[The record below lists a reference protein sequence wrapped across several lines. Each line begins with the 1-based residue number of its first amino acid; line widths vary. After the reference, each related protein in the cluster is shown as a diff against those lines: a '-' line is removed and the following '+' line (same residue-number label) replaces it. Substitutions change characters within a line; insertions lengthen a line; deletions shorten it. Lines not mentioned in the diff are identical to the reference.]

1 MPADPFEP
9 VLKRHRTVD
18 VDAAGLHAPPEKKV
32 ARDEIEPIALSS
44 SPSSPGSRNTG
55 PESRATNGWNRSNG
69 RPVSSDSFYGS
80 LSKGINS
87 SSNATSQRNF
97 NDGRP
102 GLNDLPRTTFSS
114 ASGSQANNPF
124 PLLFN
129 SSSNNSRTNS
139 TPSLLGRNASGHAN
153 ETSDKKQELSPS
165 ARMRSILDKFAY
177 KSHGGAA
184 HSSLAGSRSN
194 GQPLSTN
201 GTSSNGLAE
210 PRKVQAV
217 TKLVQ
222 RRPAPARPVVV
233 ELESPDPSITPEERK
248 LIARLQ
254 ITFPTVS
261 SSALLSAVRLKG
273 SYDGAAEWLAQQDE
287 LHIGGVTPGTKQV
300 SRTPSPTTS
309 PILATSKRDITKPAK
324 SIREKFS
331 AAQVK
336 NAISLS
342 SPTASSPVTIVESRE
357 KYGKSKKISDDDD
370 EEVEEIV
377 ELDDVDSDMSV
388 EEYGDSA
395 DLDDRLLKIFNSDS
409 TAVIADV
416 ACCSEEL
423 AQVIVAN
430 RPYSTLD
437 SVRTVDI
444 VRDNADFSKPKK
456 SRRPRK
462 AAGDKAVDTAIE
474 TLSGY
479 EAVDSLIS
487 KCEQLGNSV
496 SEAMAKWGVDVRGSN
511 GELEIVDIGED
522 SDSSDSDIQ
531 KPNVVPGGGYFTAQP
546 SLLATGVELKS
557 YQQVGI
563 NWLNLLYRKKLS
575 CILADEMGL
584 GKTCQ
589 VIAFLAHLKEIGRE
603 GPHLV
608 VVPSSTLENWLR
620 EFKRF
625 CPSFVVEPYYGLQ
638 KDRAELRAM
647 LSDPETHFDVIVTTY
662 NLACG
667 SPLDCSF
674 LRSFKFNTC
683 VYDEGHLLKNSESE
697 RYQKLMR
704 LKAEFRLL
712 LTGTPLQNNLQELIS
727 LLAFILPHL
736 FKERKED
743 LAGIFKHKAKT
754 TTNSDDASNLALL
767 SQQRISRAKTMMTP
781 FVLRRKKDQVLQH
794 LPKKHHRV
802 EYCELSAEQKAIY
815 DEEVESSR
823 HSIEARESGNV
834 TTKAERSSSNVLMRL
849 RKAAVHPLLFRKY
862 YDEVKLRK
870 MARDIMKEE
879 RYFDANEQY
888 IFEDMEVMSDFELHN
903 LCIKFRSINQ
913 YRLQNDEW
921 MNSGKVEKLS
931 KMLVEMKANGDRILI
946 FSQFTQT
953 LDILESVLST
963 LDVSFLRLDGQ
974 TPVEVRQDLIDKF
987 YDEEDIT
994 CFLLSTKAGGFGV
1007 NLACANVVIIFDMSF
1022 NPHDDRQ
1029 AEDRAHRVGQ
1039 TREVKVVRLVTKGTI
1054 EEAILQLANT
1064 KLALDKSVSDESD
1077 EAKMEEK
1084 NAELVEKMIFKR

>member
-9 VLKRHRTVD
+9 ILKRHRSVD
-18 VDAAGLHAPPEKKV
+18 VDGSHLHAPPEKKV
-32 ARDEIEPIALSS
+32 ARDEIKPNELSS
-44 SPSSPGSRNTG
+44 SPSSPPGSNNVALQ
-55 PESRATNGWNRSNG
+55 SKAVNGWSSSNG
-69 RPVSSDSFYGS
+69 RAVSSDSFYGS
-80 LSKGINS
+80 LSKRTSSISNS
-87 SSNATSQRNF
+87 ASQRHF

-102 GLNDLPRTTFSS
+102 GLNDLPRTTFNS
-114 ASGSQANNPF
+114 ASGKPANNPF

-129 SSSNNSRTNS
+129 RSSGSSSSNSKS
-139 TPSLLGRNASGHAN
+139 SFLGRSAGSTGETN
-153 ETSDKKQELSPS
+153 EKKQDVSPS
-165 ARMRSILDKFAY
+165 TRMRSILDKFAY
-177 KSHGGAA
+177 KTNDSAT
-184 HSSLAGSRSN
+184 SSLSSRSIS
-194 GQPLSTN
+194 GTSEAPSST
-201 GTSSNGLAE
+201 TRASSNGTDG
-210 PRKVQAV
+210 PHKGQAV

-233 ELESPDPSITPEERK
+233 ELDSPDPSITSEERK
-248 LIARLQ
+248 VIARLQ
-254 ITFPTVS
+254 VAFPTVS
-261 SSALLSAVRLKG
+261 SSALLSAIRLTG
-273 SYDGAAEWLAQQDE
+273 SYDEAAGWLEQQDE
-287 LHIGGVTPGTKQV
+287 LHIGGVAPGTKQV
-300 SRTPSPTTS
+300 SRTPSPKAS
-309 PILATSKRDITKPAK
+309 PIIATSKRDITKPAK

-331 AAQVK
+331 ATQVK
-336 NAISLS
+336 NAINLS
-342 SPTASSPVTIVESRE
+342 SPIDSSPVTVTESRVRPRTE
-357 KYGKSKKISDDDD
+357 TRSQ
-370 EEVEEIV
+370 EEEIV
-377 ELDDVDSDMSV
+377 KLDDFDSDMSV
-388 EEYGDSA
+388 EESGDDA
-395 DLDDRLLKIFNSDS
+395 DIEDRLLKVFNNDS
-409 TAVIADV
+409 AAVIADV

-423 AQVIVAN
+423 AQTIVAN
-430 RPYSTLD
+430 RPYSSLD
-437 SVRTVDI
+437 GVRTVDI
-444 VRDNADFSKPKK
+444 VREDTDVPKTKK

-462 AAGDKAVDTAIE
+462 AAGDKAVDTAID

-479 EAVDSLIS
+479 EAVDSLIHR
-487 KCEQLGNSV
+487 CEQLGNSV
-496 SEAMAKWGVDVRGSN
+496 SEAIAKWGVDVRGSN
-511 GELEIVDIGED
+511 GELEIVDLGED
-522 SDSSDSDIQ
+522 SDSSDGDCQ
-531 KPNVVPGGGYFTAQP
+531 TPAATPGGGYFTAQP
-546 SLLATGVELKS
+546 SLLAEDVKLKN

-563 NWLNLLYRKKLS
+563 NWLSLLYRKKLS

-638 KDRAELRAM
+638 KDRAELRAI

-727 LLAFILPHL
+727 LLAFILPNL
-736 FKERKED
+736 FRDRKED

-754 TTNSDDASNLALL
+754 TTDSGDASNLALL

-794 LPKKHHRV
+794 LPKKHHTV

-815 DEEVESSR
+815 DEELEASR
-823 HSIEARESGNV
+823 RSIEARENGKI

-862 YDEVKLRK
+862 YDDATLRK

-879 RYFDANEQY
+879 RYHDANEQY

-903 LCIKFRSINQ
+903 LCLKFRSINHH
-913 YRLQNDEW
+913 RLQHDEW
-921 MNSGKVEKLS
+921 MNSGKVGKLA
-931 KMLVEMKANGDRILI
+931 KMLVDMKANGDRILI

-963 LDVSFLRLDGQ
+963 LDMSFLRLDGQ
-974 TPVEVRQDLIDKF
+974 TSVEIRQDLIDKF

-994 CFLLSTKAGGFGV
+994 CFLLSTKAGGFGI

-1084 NAELVEKMIFKR
+1084 NAELVEKMIFKI

>member
-9 VLKRHRTVD
+9 ILKRHRSVD
-18 VDAAGLHAPPEKKV
+18 VNDSHAPPEKKV
-32 ARDEIEPIALSS
+32 ARDEIKPNELSS
-44 SPSSPGSRNTG
+44 SPSSPPGSNNVG
-55 PESRATNGWNRSNG
+55 LQSKAVNGWSSSNG
-69 RPVSSDSFYGS
+69 RAVSSDSFYGS
-80 LSKGINS
+80 LNKRTSSMSNS
-87 SSNATSQRNF
+87 TSQRHF
-97 NDGRP
+97 NAGRP
-102 GLNDLPRTTFSS
+102 GLNDLPRTTFNS
-114 ASGSQANNPF
+114 ASGKPANNPF

-129 SSSNNSRTNS
+129 RSSGTSSTNS
-139 TPSLLGRNASGHAN
+139 KSLLLDRSSGSIGETN
-153 ETSDKKQELSPS
+153 EKKQDVSPS
-165 ARMRSILDKFAY
+165 TRMRSILDKFAC
-177 KSHGGAA
+177 KSNDSATPLP
-184 HSSLAGSRSN
+184 SSSISGPSQALSSTTRASSNWADGSRK
-194 GQPLSTN
+194 G
-201 GTSSNGLAE
+201 
-210 PRKVQAV
+210 QAV
-217 TKLVQ
+217 RKLVQ

-233 ELESPDPSITPEERK
+233 ELDSPDPSITSEERK

-254 ITFPTVS
+254 VSFPAVS
-261 SSALLSAVRLKG
+261 SSALLSAIRLTG
-273 SYDGAAEWLAQQDE
+273 SYDEAAGWLEQQDE
-287 LHIGGVTPGTKQV
+287 LHIGGVILGTKQV

-309 PILATSKRDITKPAK
+309 PIIATSKRDITKPAK

-336 NAISLS
+336 NAINLS
-342 SPTASSPVTIVESRE
+342 SPIDSSPVTITESRVRPMTE
-357 KYGKSKKISDDDD
+357 TGSQ
-370 EEVEEIV
+370 EEEIV
-377 ELDDVDSDMSV
+377 KLDDYDSDMSD
-388 EEYGDSA
+388 EESGHDA
-395 DLDDRLLKIFNSDS
+395 DIEDRLLKVFNNDS
-409 TAVIADV
+409 AAVIADV

-423 AQVIVAN
+423 ALTIVAN
-430 RPYSTLD
+430 RPYSSLD
-437 SVRTVDI
+437 GVRTVDI
-444 VRDNADFSKPKK
+444 VREDTEVSKAKK

-462 AAGDKAVDTAIE
+462 AAGDKAVDTAID

-479 EAVDSLIS
+479 EAVDSLIHR
-487 KCEQLGNSV
+487 CEQLGNSV
-496 SEAMAKWGVDVRGSN
+496 SEAIARWGVDVRGSN
-511 GELEIVDIGED
+511 GELEIVDLGED
-522 SDSSDSDIQ
+522 SDSSDSDCQ
-531 KPNVVPGGGYFTAQP
+531 APAATPGGGYFTAQP
-546 SLLATGVELKS
+546 TLLAEDIKLKN

-563 NWLNLLYRKKLS
+563 NWLSLLYRKKLS

-625 CPSFVVEPYYGLQ
+625 SPSFVVEPYYGLQ
-638 KDRAELRAM
+638 KDRAELRAI

-727 LLAFILPHL
+727 LLAFILPNL
-736 FKERKED
+736 FRDRKED

-754 TTNSDDASNLALL
+754 TTDSGDASNLALL

-794 LPKKHHRV
+794 LPKKHHAV
-802 EYCELSAEQKAIY
+802 EYCDLSAEQKAIY
-815 DEEVESSR
+815 DEELEASR
-823 HSIEARESGNV
+823 RSIETRENGKV

-862 YDEVKLRK
+862 YDDGTLRK
-870 MARDIMKEE
+870 MARAIMKEE
-879 RYFDANEQY
+879 RYQDANEQY

-903 LCIKFRSINQ
+903 LCLKFRSINQ
-913 YRLQNDEW
+913 HRLQHDEW
-921 MNSGKVEKLS
+921 MNSGKVEKLA
-931 KMLVEMKANGDRILI
+931 KMLVDMKANGDRILI

-963 LDVSFLRLDGQ
+963 LDMSFLRLDGQ
-974 TPVEVRQDLIDKF
+974 TSVEIRQDLIDKF

-994 CFLLSTKAGGFGV
+994 CFLLSTKAGGFGI

-1084 NAELVEKMIFKR
+1084 NAELVEKMIFKM

>member
-9 VLKRHRTVD
+9 ILKRHRSVD
-18 VDAAGLHAPPEKKV
+18 VHAHAPPEKKV
-32 ARDEIEPIALSS
+32 ATDTTRPSERSS
-44 SPSSPGSRNTG
+44 SSRSPSSSNNVGLQQRT
-55 PESRATNGWNRSNG
+55 ENGWHSSNG
-69 RPVSSDSFYGS
+69 RPVPSDSFYGS
-80 LSKGINS
+80 LSQGAS
-87 SSNATSQRNF
+87 SMSNGTSQRPLS
-97 NDGRP
+97 DGRL
-102 GLNDLPRTTFSS
+102 GLNDLPRTSFSGT
-114 ASGSQANNPF
+114 SGKSANNPF

-129 SSSNNSRTNS
+129 RSNGSSSTSS
-139 TPSLLGRNASGHAN
+139 KSSLLSRSSGSASESN
-153 ETSDKKQELSPS
+153 ERKSDASPS
-165 ARMRSILDKFAY
+165 SRMRSILDKFAH
-177 KSHGGAA
+177 KSTDTAA
-184 HSSLAGSRSN
+184 HSIPSSSSPATSQVPSTRIASSSGSD
-194 GQPLSTN
+194 G
-201 GTSSNGLAE
+201 
-210 PRKVQAV
+210 PRKGQAV

-233 ELESPDPSITPEERK
+233 ELESPDSSITPEERK
-248 LIARLQ
+248 LIGRLQ
-254 ITFPTVS
+254 VAFPTVS
-261 SSALLSAVRLKG
+261 NSALLSAIRLKG
-273 SYDGAAEWLAQQDE
+273 SYDEAAGWLEQQDE
-287 LHIGGVTPGTKQV
+287 LHIGSVTDEMKQV
-300 SRTPSPTTS
+300 SRTPSPVTS
-309 PILATSKRDITKPAK
+309 PVIATSKRDITKPAK

-331 AAQVK
+331 AAQIK
-336 NAISLS
+336 NTINLS
-342 SPTASSPVTIVESRE
+342 SPIDSSPVVIGEVRSRTA
-357 KYGKSKKISDDDD
+357 SKMT
-370 EEVEEIV
+370 EEDIV
-377 ELDDVDSDMSV
+377 ELDDGDDMSAE
-388 EEYGDSA
+388 EEYVNSDA
-395 DLDDRLLKIFNSDS
+395 DLEGRLLKIFNDDS
-409 TAVIADV
+409 AAVIADV

-423 AQVIVAN
+423 AQAVVSN
-430 RPYSTLD
+430 RPYSSLD
-437 SVRTVDI
+437 EVRTVDI
-444 VRDNADFSKPKK
+444 VREDADAKKAKK

-462 AAGDKAVDTAIE
+462 AAGDKAVETAIE

-479 EAVDSLIS
+479 EAVDSLIRR
-487 KCEQLGNSV
+487 CEQLGDSV
-496 SEAMAKWGVDVRGSN
+496 SDAIAKWGVDIRGSN
-511 GELEIVDIGED
+511 GELEIVDIDEED
-522 SDSSDSDIQ
+522 SESSDCDRQ
-531 KPNVVPGGGYFTAQP
+531 KQISSPGGGYFTAQP
-546 SLLATGVELKS
+546 SLLADDVKLKN

-563 NWLNLLYRKKLS
+563 NWLSLLYKKKLS

-589 VIAFLAHLKEIGRE
+589 VISFLAHLKEIGRE

-638 KDRAELRAM
+638 KERAELRAI

-704 LKAEFRLL
+704 LKAEYRLL
-712 LTGTPLQNNLQELIS
+712 LTGTPLQNNLQELVS
-727 LLAFILPHL
+727 LLAFILPQL

-754 TTNSDDASNLALL
+754 TTDTGNASNLALL

-794 LPKKHHRV
+794 LPKKHHTV

-815 DEEVESSR
+815 DEELEASR
-823 HSIEARESGNV
+823 RSIEARESGKV
-834 TTKAERSSSNVLMRL
+834 LTKSERSSSNVLMRL

-862 YDEVKLRK
+862 YDKATLRK

-879 RYFDANEQY
+879 RYQDANQQY

-903 LCIKFRSINQ
+903 LCLKFHSINQ
-913 YRLQNDEW
+913 YRLQHDEW
-921 MNSGKVEKLS
+921 MNSGKVERLA
-931 KMLVEMKANGDRILI
+931 KMLVDMKANGDRILI

-963 LDVSFLRLDGQ
+963 LDLSFLRLDGQ
-974 TPVEVRQDLIDKF
+974 TSVEVRQDLIDKF

-994 CFLLSTKAGGFGV
+994 CFLLSTRAGGFGI

-1064 KLALDKSVSDESD
+1064 KLALDKSVSDERE
-1077 EAKMEEK
+1077 EAQMEER
-1084 NAELVEKMIFKR
+1084 NAELVEKLIFKH

>member
-1 MPADPFEP
+1 M
-9 VLKRHRTVD
+9 
-18 VDAAGLHAPPEKKV
+18 
-32 ARDEIEPIALSS
+32 
-44 SPSSPGSRNTG
+44 
-55 PESRATNGWNRSNG
+55 SNG
-69 RPVSSDSFYGS
+69 
-80 LSKGINS
+80 
-87 SSNATSQRNF
+87 TSQRHLS
-97 NDGRP
+97 DGRL
-102 GLNDLPRTTFSS
+102 GLNDLPRTTFSN
-114 ASGSQANNPF
+114 ASGKPANNPF

-129 SSSNNSRTNS
+129 RSTGSSSTTSKSSSLSRS
-139 TPSLLGRNASGHAN
+139 SGSASESN
-153 ETSDKKQELSPS
+153 ETRPTASPS
-165 ARMRSILDKFAY
+165 SRMRSILDKFAY
-177 KSHGGAA
+177 KSTDRAG
-184 HSSLAGSRSN
+184 HSISSSSSPATAQASSTPRSASSTGSD
-194 GQPLSTN
+194 G
-201 GTSSNGLAE
+201 
-210 PRKVQAV
+210 PRKGQAV

-233 ELESPDPSITPEERK
+233 ELDSPDSSITPEERK

-254 ITFPTVS
+254 VVFPTVS
-261 SSALLSAVRLKG
+261 TSALLSAIRLMG
-273 SYDGAAEWLAQQDE
+273 SYDEAAGWLEQQDE
-287 LHIGGVTPGTKQV
+287 LHIVSVTKGMKQV
-300 SRTPSPTTS
+300 SRTPSPVTS
-309 PILATSKRDITKPAK
+309 PVVATSKRDITKPAK

-336 NAISLS
+336 NPINLS
-342 SPTASSPVTIVESRE
+342 SPIESSPVMVAEVRSRTAT
-357 KYGKSKKISDDDD
+357 KVT
-370 EEVEEIV
+370 EEDIV
-377 ELDDVDSDMSV
+377 ELDYVDDMSV
-388 EEYGDSA
+388 EESGNDA
-395 DLDDRLLKIFNSDS
+395 DLEDRLLKIFNDDS
-409 TAVIADV
+409 AAIIADV

-423 AQVIVAN
+423 AQAIVSN
-430 RPYSTLD
+430 RPYSSLD
-437 SVRTVDI
+437 GVRTVDI
-444 VRDNADFSKPKK
+444 VREDVDAKKAKK

-479 EAVDSLIS
+479 EAVDSLIRR
-487 KCEQLGNSV
+487 CEQLGHSV
-496 SEAMAKWGVDVRGSN
+496 SEAIAKWGVDVRGSS
-511 GELEIVDIGED
+511 GELEIVEVDDD
-522 SDSSDSDIQ
+522 SDSSDCDRQ
-531 KPNVVPGGGYFTAQP
+531 KPKSTPGGGYFIEQP
-546 SLLATGVELKS
+546 SLLADDVKLKN

-563 NWLNLLYRKKLS
+563 NWLSLLYKKKLS

-589 VIAFLAHLKEIGRE
+589 VISFLAHLKEIGRE

-638 KDRAELRAM
+638 KERAELRAI

-697 RYQKLMR
+697 RYQRLMR

-712 LTGTPLQNNLQELIS
+712 LTGTPLQNNLQELVS

-736 FKERKED
+736 FKERKEE

-754 TTNSDDASNLALL
+754 TTDTGNASNLALL

-794 LPKKHHRV
+794 LPKKHHTV
-802 EYCELSAEQKAIY
+802 EFCELSAEQKAIY
-815 DEEVESSR
+815 DEELEASRRTIESR
-823 HSIEARESGNV
+823 ANGKV
-834 TTKAERSSSNVLMRL
+834 LTKSERSSSNVLMRL

-862 YDEVKLRK
+862 YDGTTLRK

-879 RYFDANEQY
+879 RYRDANEQY

-903 LCIKFRSINQ
+903 LCLKFHSINQ
-913 YRLQNDEW
+913 YRLQHDEW
-921 MNSGKVEKLS
+921 MNSGKVEKLAE
-931 KMLVEMKANGDRILI
+931 MLVDMKAKGDRILI

-974 TPVEVRQDLIDKF
+974 TSVEVRQDLIDKF

-994 CFLLSTKAGGFGV
+994 CFLLSTKAGGFGI

-1064 KLALDKSVSDESD
+1064 KLALDKSVSDESE
-1077 EAKMEEK
+1077 EAKMEEQ
-1084 NAELVEKMIFKR
+1084 NAEIVEKMIFKN